1 VISVPYD
8 RAKALRWTWTLLLV
22 AAAVWCVRAYRP
34 AARELAARES
44 LVAEREVRV
53 RPARAAVVV
62 LGPAGLDSA
71 LARFRSDSAL
81 LALRVPS
88 DSVASSLASEV
99 KAVLGAR
106 EGRGVRIVRTDPIPP
121 TAERGFSVT
130 GYSVTAVG
138 RFAALR
144 GLLGDLSTQPR
155 LLRVRRLRLSA
166 VPDSLVAGAH
176 APDGGPG
183 LPADTA
189 FASDPVSAGT
199 AEPFEAVATFQVVW
213 YTRATATTA
222 TAGSA
227 TPDSAGA
234 GGLTPSTALL
244 P

>member
-1 VISVPYD
+1 MITVPFD
-8 RAKALRWTWTLLLV
+8 RAKAIRWTWTLILV
-22 AAAVWCVRAYRP
+22 AATVWWVREYRP
-34 AARELAARES
+34 AAQGLAGRES
-44 LVAEREVRV
+44 LVAEREARV
-53 RPARAAVVV
+53 RQARAAVVV

-71 LARFRSDSAL
+71 LTRFRSDSAL
-81 LALRVPS
+81 LAMRVPS
-88 DSVASSLASEV
+88 DSLASSLASEV
-99 KAVLGAR
+99 KTVLGAR

-121 TAERGFSVT
+121 TPERGFSVT

-138 RFAALR
+138 RFASLR
-144 GLLGDLSTQPR
+144 AMLGDLTAQPR

-183 LPADTA
+183 LPPDTA
-189 FASDPVSAGT
+189 LASDRLSAAGS
-199 AEPFEAVATFQVVW
+199 AEPFEAVVTFQVVW
-213 YTRATATTA
+213 YTRATSA
-222 TAGSA
+222 SA